1 MAGSIPLKPPE
12 TFNFRKPDEW
22 SKWIKRFEQFRLA
35 SGLSGES
42 DTRQVSTL
50 LYCMGEEVEDVLS
63 STDITA
69 EERKTYKTVLAKL
82 NDYFKVC
89 KNVILER
96 ARFNQRS
103 QLQGET
109 AEQYITTL
117 YRLAETCEYGELTS
131 QMIIDRLVVGI
142 QDISLSERMQMDM
155 L

>member
-12 TFNFRKPDEW
+12 AFIFRKPDEW

-63 STDITA
+63 SIDITA
-69 EERKTYKTVLAKL
+69 EERKAYKTVLVKL
-82 NDYFKVC
+82 NDYFKVR

-96 ARFNQRS
+96 ARFNRRS

-109 AEQYITTL
+109 AE
-117 YRLAETCEYGELTS
+117 
-131 QMIIDRLVVGI
+131 
-142 QDISLSERMQMDM
+142 
-155 L
+155 

>member
-12 TFNFRKPDEW
+12 AFNFRKPHEC

-63 STDITA
+63 STDITT

-82 NDYFKVC
+82 NDYFKCV
-89 KNVILER
+89 KRDLRENQVQPNEPT
-96 ARFNQRS
+96 ARR
-103 QLQGET
+103 
-109 AEQYITTL
+109 
-117 YRLAETCEYGELTS
+117 
-131 QMIIDRLVVGI
+131 
-142 QDISLSERMQMDM
+142 IS
-155 L
+155 